1 MKNLL
6 TQWGTEE
13 ENRKI
18 VDIVGRKVVDK
29 VVDRKVVDKKPLS
42 PIGKLRKKIKRLVI
56 SC

>member
-6 TQWGTEE
+6 TQYGTEN

-18 VDIVGRKVVDK
+18 VNNVGRKIVEK
-29 VVDRKVVDKKPLS
+29 VVDRKIVDKKPPS
-42 PIGKLRKKIKRLVI
+42 PIGKLRKKIKQLVI